1 MPFFKRWNNWIK
13 IAYSISD
20 ISYGAIEMNRF
31 TEPYIRMPEEYKQ
44 KMPFYLTY
52 PMTNVYQTEKEY
64 ERDMERM
71 KELYPKRMKK
81 LLAYVEEECD
91 KMEYEGSMMYDEYP
105 DKVLLYKT
113 AADVYDRAVPVQE
126 TEHGGRRRDRDLL
139 DVIQVLLYDEMYRR
153 RGRRRRCRRK
163 WW

>member
-1 MPFFKRWNNWIK
+1 
-13 IAYSISD
+13 
-20 ISYGAIEMNRF
+20 MNRF
-31 TEPYIRMPEEYKQ
+31 DEPYIRMPEEYAGRA
-44 KMPFYLTY
+44 PFYLTY

-64 ERDMERM
+64 ERDMERI

-105 DKVLLYKT
+105 DKVLLYRT
-113 AADVYDRAVPVQE
+113 AAGIYDKASPVQE
-126 TEHGGRRRDRDLL
+126 AQCRSCRRDKDLM

-153 RGRRRRCRRK
+153 RGRRRRCCRK

>member
-1 MPFFKRWNNWIK
+1 MNHFET
-13 IAYSISD
+13 
-20 ISYGAIEMNRF
+20 SYMR
-31 TEPYIRMPEEYKQ
+31 TPEEYVGRV
-44 KMPFYLTY
+44 PFYLTY

-71 KELYPKRMKK
+71 KELYPKRMKE

-105 DKVLLYKT
+105 DKVMLYRT
-113 AADVYDRAVPVQE
+113 AGIIYDKAAGVQQAE
-126 TEHGGRRRDRDLL
+126 RGRKGRDRDLM

-153 RGRRRRCRRK
+153 RGRRRRCCRR

>member
-1 MPFFKRWNNWIK
+1 MNQFEE
-13 IAYSISD
+13 
-20 ISYGAIEMNRF
+20 SYL
-31 TEPYIRMPEEYKQ
+31 RMPDEYSGR
-44 KMPFYLTY
+44 MPFYLTY

-64 ERDMERM
+64 ERDMELI

-105 DKVLLYKT
+105 DKVLLYRT
-113 AADVYDRAVPVQE
+113 AANVYDKAVPIQE
-126 TEHGGRRRDRDLL
+126 TERNGNRRDRDFM

-153 RGRRRRCRRK
+153 RGRRRRCCRK

>member
-1 MPFFKRWNNWIK
+1 
-13 IAYSISD
+13 
-20 ISYGAIEMNRF
+20 MNRF
-31 TEPYIRMPEEYKQ
+31 TEPYMRIPEEYKQ

-105 DKVLLYKT
+105 DRVLLYKT
-113 AADVYDRAVPVQE
+113 AAAIYDKAVPMQNAE
-126 TEHGGRRRDRDLL
+126 RKERGRDRDVL

-153 RGRRRRCRRK
+153 RGRRRRCCRK

>member
-1 MPFFKRWNNWIK
+1 M
-13 IAYSISD
+13 
-20 ISYGAIEMNRF
+20 
-31 TEPYIRMPEEYKQ
+31 RMPEEYNGR
-44 KMPFYLTY
+44 MPFYLTY
-52 PMTNVYQTEKEY
+52 PMPNVYQTEKEY

-91 KMEYEGSMMYDEYP
+91 KMEYEGSEMYDEYP
-105 DKVLLYKT
+105 DKVLLYRT
-113 AADVYDRAVPVQE
+113 AARVYDKAVPVQE
-126 TEHGGRRRDRDLL
+126 MERKSGKRDRDLL

-153 RGRRRRCRRK
+153 RGRRRRCCRR

>member
-1 MPFFKRWNNWIK
+1 
-13 IAYSISD
+13 
-20 ISYGAIEMNRF
+20 
-31 TEPYIRMPEEYKQ
+31 MPEEYKQ

-153 RGRRRRCRRK
+153 RGRRRRCCRK

>member
-1 MPFFKRWNNWIK
+1 
-13 IAYSISD
+13 
-20 ISYGAIEMNRF
+20 MNYF
-31 TEPYIRMPEEYKQ
+31 EEPYSGIQKEYGQ
-44 KMPFYLTY
+44 RLPFYLTY

-91 KMEYEGSMMYDEYP
+91 KMEYEGSIMYDEYP
-105 DKVLLYKT
+105 DKVLLYRMAAGIYDKT
-113 AADVYDRAVPVQE
+113 VPVQG
-126 TEHGGRRRDRDLL
+126 TERRDKGRDRDLM
-139 DVIQVLLYDEMYRR
+139 DVIQVLLYDEIHRR
-153 RGRRRRCRRK
+153 RGRRRRCCRR